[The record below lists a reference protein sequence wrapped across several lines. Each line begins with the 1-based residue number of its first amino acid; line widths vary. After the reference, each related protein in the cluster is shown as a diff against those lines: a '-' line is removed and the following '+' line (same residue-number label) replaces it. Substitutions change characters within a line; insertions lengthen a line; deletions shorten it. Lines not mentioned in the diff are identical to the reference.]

1 MEHRLHPR
9 VATDVG
15 MLIYNRGVPVA
26 TGRIRNASRGGLLIE
41 TGYAELRE
49 FQSLEVEFCAR
60 EERPPLRHRVGA
72 HVLRRV
78 QGGVALEIDDL
89 DGRAPPALARLLDAV
104 A

>member
-9 VATDVG
+9 VPTDIG
-15 MLIYNRGVPVA
+15 MLLYNRGVPVA

-41 TGYAELRE
+41 TGYADLRE
-49 FQSLEVEFCAR
+49 FQSLEFEFCAR
-60 EERPPLRHRVGA
+60 EQRPPLRHRVGA

-78 QGGVALEIDDL
+78 QGGVALEIDDR
-89 DGRAPPALARLLDAV
+89 DGRAPPALAQLMGAI